1 MKNKKQL
8 SRVAIAALITSHS
21 RSYNKNEPLRSNIN
35 IDDTVY
41 SILMRSGII
50 ISNGNMFPK
59 PFNANKLCRIP
70 ITNGIAKI
78 KLTCFA
84 IAFSFLVL

>member
-1 MKNKKQL
+1 M
-8 SRVAIAALITSHS
+8 IPYTPILI
-21 RSYNKNEPLRSNIN
+21 K
-35 IDDTVY
+35 
-41 SILMRSGII
+41 SGII

-59 PFNANKLCRIP
+59 PFNANKLCKIP

-84 IAFSFLVL
+84 IAFSFLVSLPRLYGGQRNVHDLHLLLLIV